1 MKGVPFIL
9 HLWHLLQN
17 GGQSQ
22 RSWKTQPCRYFC
34 HQSGV
39 SPLTFDLRHIF
50 YMTKKEKKK
59 NTLSIGANKNTRMTL
74 MVVFR
79 NGRVCL
85 RVMDDATLGGY
96 LLPVPNAS
104 LHSALSPFSRLC
116 LMHGRCGP
124 CTLLAGEGGLLLSIV
139 QYLNRGGGGGFS
151 AWGCNCAGCANGK
164 RNDFVHQVQK
174 SRVAVLCSILVL
186 QRNGNFPANFLATGR
201 YEIWK

>member
-1 MKGVPFIL
+1 
-9 HLWHLLQN
+9 
-17 GGQSQ
+17 
-22 RSWKTQPCRYFC
+22 
-34 HQSGV
+34 
-39 SPLTFDLRHIF
+39 
-50 YMTKKEKKK
+50 
-59 NTLSIGANKNTRMTL
+59 

-139 QYLNRGGGGGFS
+139 QYLNRGGGGGS
-151 AWGCNCAGCANGK
+151 VRGGVIVLA
-164 RNDFVHQVQK
+164 VQMAKEMILFIRYK
-174 SRVAVLCSILVL
+174 SHALLYSV
-186 QRNGNFPANFLATGR
+186 QF
-201 YEIWK
+201 